1 MVNQYS
7 IDDYETIQ
15 SNGLTYQLPE
25 TVNTIIQKLITEL
38 GLLSTSSFT
47 TPSTDFSNPRFHS
60 GDRHSKF
67 KKSRN
72 ERTSNKKGIDTTW
85 EKQPEFIATKIE
97 KKEGTEKLI
106 NDIRVSLNKIS
117 TKNYDTH
124 RDAIFQNI
132 DNIIDEDFA
141 KVASQ
146 TEEIDKIAS
155 AIFNI
160 ASTNKFYSE
169 LYATLYKELTD
180 KYPIFGNKI
189 HTFISTTYINN
200 INLIEYV
207 DETKD
212 YEKHCLMNKEND
224 KRKSMTVFIVNL
236 MKKNLVT
243 KDNVTEFMLY
253 LQNLVLKY
261 IDEPSK
267 TYVVEE
273 ITENIFLFLTVCDKE
288 LISTPT
294 WNTIVEN
301 VKTCSQLKVK
311 EHPSISSR
319 AIFKYKDM
327 VDLFKKLS

>member
-1 MVNQYS
+1 MVNQYN
-7 IDDYETIQ
+7 INDYETIR
-15 SNGLTYQLPE
+15 SNGFTYQLPE
-25 TVNTIIQKLITEL
+25 AINTIIQKLICDL
-38 GLLSTSSFT
+38 GVISTSSFNT
-47 TPSTDFSNPRFHS
+47 STTDFANPRFHPS
-60 GDRHSKF
+60 DRHSKF

-72 ERTSNKKGIDTTW
+72 ERTSNRKGIDTTW
-85 EKQPEFIATKIE
+85 EKQPEFIPTKIE

-106 NDIRVSLNKIS
+106 NDIRISLNKIS

-124 RDAIFQNI
+124 RDTIFQNI
-132 DNIIDEDFA
+132 DNIIDDDFA
-141 KVASQ
+141 KDDSQ

-160 ASTNKFYSE
+160 ASTNKFYSL

-180 KYPIFGNKI
+180 KYPIFGDI
-189 HTFISTTYINN
+189 IQTFISTTYISNV
-200 INLIEYV
+200 NLIEYV

-236 MKKNLVT
+236 MKKNLVS
-243 KDNVTEFMLY
+243 KDNVTEFILY
-253 LQNLVLKY
+253 LQNLILKY

-273 ITENIFLFLTVCDKE
+273 ITENIFLFLTSCDNK

-294 WNTIVEN
+294 WNSIVEN

-327 VDLFKKLS
+327 VDLFTKL

>member
-7 IDDYETIQ
+7 IDDYGIIQ
-15 SNGLTYQLPE
+15 SNGFTYQLPE
-25 TVNTIIQKLITEL
+25 TVNTIIQKLISDL
-38 GLLSTSSFT
+38 GVVSISSSTTSSA
-47 TPSTDFSNPRFHS
+47 DFSNSRFHN

-72 ERTSNKKGIDTTW
+72 ERNSNRKGIETTW
-85 EKQPEFIATKIE
+85 EKQPEFIPTKIE

-117 TKNYDTH
+117 TKNYETH
-124 RDAIFQNI
+124 RDTIFQNI
-132 DNIIDEDFA
+132 DNIIDDDFT
-141 KVASQ
+141 KDDSQ
-146 TEEIDKIAS
+146 TEEVDKIAS

-236 MKKNLVT
+236 MKQNLVT
-243 KDNVTEFMLY
+243 KNNVTEFILY

-261 IDEPSK
+261 IDEQSK
-267 TYVVEE
+267 THTVEE
-273 ITENIFLFLTVCDKE
+273 ITENIFLFLTSCDKE
-288 LISTPT
+288 LVSIPS

-301 VKTCSQLKVK
+301 VNTCSQFKVK

-327 VDLFKKLS
+327 VDLFKKL